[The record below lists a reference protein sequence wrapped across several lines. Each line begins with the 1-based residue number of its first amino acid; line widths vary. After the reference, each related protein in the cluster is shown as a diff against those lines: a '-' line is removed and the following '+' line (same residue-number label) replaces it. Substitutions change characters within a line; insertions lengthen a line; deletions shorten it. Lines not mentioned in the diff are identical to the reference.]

1 MEKIDQVLANGSSKE
16 DFDQPLKTPE
26 IFLQLKKLFGSSVKQ
41 DYKQFIVYDQVALL
55 VANITYLGHPW
66 QPYKKRIQL
75 KSYYPDYLVRNS
87 KNRLRSFYVGIY
99 HYEEVILFAVFDP
112 ATYESK
118 KSHNSSAH
126 VQTYDL
132 QYAIKKG
139 FYSKVD
145 KNGNR
150 ISILTPKYFK
160 NFIESKVGK
169 AELDEKLAYEDL
181 IQDYLKAFVGTLPKT
196 WLGIPCYKE
205 MTAAKDNN
213 AKQGEWVGFY
223 FEYRMKKYL
232 ADHPTD
238 VVRWNSDKR
247 STGIDLDVQFPK
259 RDWFYG
265 DLKADAYGKAIPGNS
280 FDTMD
285 EVIKNHHGRVW
296 YINLG
301 CKEEKDSDH
310 EYQVSKFWDLLR
322 GGKYKKAAYV
332 GLKERYGRRM
342 KYSATPVVFQILNID
357 ETALEILRKHPFK
370 QGLNSD
376 HKARKEKLQITKD
389 IMDALCIYKKE
400 LK

>member
-1 MEKIDQVLANGSSKE
+1 MEKIDQILTNGSSKE

-26 IFLQLKKLFGSSVKQ
+26 IFLQLKKLFGNGVKQ

-75 KSYYPDYLVRNS
+75 KSYYPDYLVRNA

-160 NFIESKVGK
+160 NFVESKIGK

-181 IQDYLKAFVGTLPKT
+181 IQNYLSTFIDTIPHKRWF
-196 WLGIPCYKE
+196 GINCFSTMVK
-205 MTAAKDNN
+205 AKDNN
-213 AKQGEWVGFY
+213 ALLPEWAGMF
-223 FEYRMKKYL
+223 FEYLFKQYLKKE
-232 ADHPTD
+232 PTSL
-238 VVRWNSDKR
+238 VLWNSDKR
-247 STGIDLDVQFPK
+247 KTGIDLDVKFP
-259 RDWFYG
+259 RSDWFYG
-265 DLKADAYGKAIPGNS
+265 DLKTDEYGKNIPGNAL
-280 FDTMD
+280 DTMLTKIQ
-285 EVIKNHHGRVW
+285 IK
-296 YINLG
+296 
-301 CKEEKDSDH
+301 
-310 EYQVSKFWDLLR
+310 LLR
-322 GGKYKKAAYV
+322 NF
-332 GLKERYGRRM
+332 LP
-342 KYSATPVVFQILNID
+342 SIWPSQ
-357 ETALEILRKHPFK
+357 
-370 QGLNSD
+370 
-376 HKARKEKLQITKD
+376 
-389 IMDALCIYKKE
+389 
-400 LK
+400 